1 MNYKNLI
8 VWQKSMDLV
17 IEIYDLLNQFPKFEE
32 YALKDQIRRCVV
44 SIPSNLAE
52 GSSRDKKEFR
62 YYVKIALG
70 SLYELN
76 TQLEIAYRLNYIN
89 EIPKNIFLIEKML
102 KSLLRSLRDE

>member
-17 IEIYDLLNQFPKFEE
+17 IEIYDLLNQFPKIEE
-32 YALKDQIRRCVV
+32 YALKDQIRRSAV

-52 GSSRDKKEFR
+52 GSSREKKEFKH
-62 YYVKIALG
+62 YVKISLG

-76 TQLEIAYRLNYIN
+76 TQLEIAYRLGYIKKLP
-89 EIPKNIFLIEKML
+89 ENIFQIEKML
-102 KSLLRSLRDE
+102 KALLKSL

>member
-1 MNYKNLI
+1 MNYRNLI

-17 IEIYDLLNQFPKFEE
+17 IEIYELLNYFPKYEE

-62 YYVKIALG
+62 YYIKISLG
-70 SLYELN
+70 SLYELS
-76 TQLEIAYRLNYIN
+76 TQLEIAKRLGYIQQLPSKII
-89 EIPKNIFLIEKML
+89 EIDKML
-102 KSLLRSLRDE
+102 KSLLKSLK

>member
-17 IEIYDLLNQFPKFEE
+17 IEVYKLLENFPKNEE
-32 YALKDQIRRCVV
+32 YALKDQIRRSVI

-62 YYVKIALG
+62 HYLKISLG

-76 TQLEIAYRLNYIN
+76 TQLEIAKRLKYIKNYPNTIV
-89 EIPKNIFLIEKML
+89 EIEKML
-102 KSLLRSLRDE
+102 KSLLKSLQ